1 MFGAGG
7 GAMTMPCEA
16 PPSLYFG
23 HAVPPLQWRMS
34 WERLYQV
41 LQPETSGTLARVFR
55 ASHHAMVATG
65 IAIMLA
71 DTVAAWRQAHYEL
84 LDAGF
89 QIACAFF
96 FAEYL
101 LRLAAV
107 PGVPGAHRRG
117 WRARLAW
124 MVSPAGLFDLVG
136 ALPGVLDV
144 VFSPKYASLYG
155 FVWAFKPVRYA
166 PGLASLQRVISRA
179 RHALLSVLLG
189 FGIVLLAA
197 ASLAYLLERD
207 AQPNLFGSIP
217 QALWWAIVTLTTTGY
232 GDVTPMTP
240 LGRILAGIVMVSG
253 ILVFALWAGIL
264 ATGYAEELRRREF
277 LRTWDLVAKV
287 PFFNNVGASVIADVA
302 RLLRPRDYP
311 ARAVI
316 MRRGERGDC
325 MYFIASGEV
334 EVRLRPGVVRL
345 GPGEFFGEIAL
356 LTGEPRNAT
365 IVATQ
370 PCTLLTLDVVDF
382 RQLLGRQ
389 PDLARVVND
398 EADRRLQ
405 AFVAG
410 QPPPRAAAAKVDRA
424 K

>member
-1 MFGAGG
+1 
-7 GAMTMPCEA
+7 
-16 PPSLYFG
+16 
-23 HAVPPLQWRMS
+23 MS
-34 WERLYQV
+34 WERVYRT
-41 LQPETSGTLARVFR
+41 LQPEIPGGPARTFR
-55 ASHHAMVATG
+55 AVHHAMVAAG

-71 DTVAAWRQAHYEL
+71 DTVATWRQAYSRA
-84 LDAGF
+84 LDIGF
-89 QIACAFF
+89 QVACAFF
-96 FAEYL
+96 FVEYV
-101 LRLAAV
+101 LRLLAA
-107 PGVPGAHRRG
+107 PGAPGAYRGG

-124 MVSPAGLFDLVG
+124 AVSAGGIVDFLG

-144 VFSPKYASLYG
+144 VFNPRFASLYG
-155 FVWAFKPVRYA
+155 IVWVFKPVRYA

-197 ASLAYLLERD
+197 ASLAYLLERN
-207 AQPNLFGSIP
+207 AQPELFGSIP
-217 QALWWAIVTLTTTGY
+217 LALWWAIVTLTTTGY
-232 GDVTPMTP
+232 GDVTPITP
-240 LGRILAGIVMVSG
+240 LGRILAGVVMVSG

-287 PFFNNVGASVIADVA
+287 PFFKDVGASVIADVA

-316 MRRGERGDC
+316 VRRGEAGES

-334 EVRLRPGVVRL
+334 EVRLRPGTVRL

-365 IVATQ
+365 IVALE
-370 PCTLLTLDVVDF
+370 PCTLLILDIVDF

-389 PDLARVVND
+389 PDLARVVSE
-398 EADRRLQ
+398 EAERRLLTNPAAQ
-405 AFVAG
+405 
-410 QPPPRAAAAKVDRA
+410 QQQRAAAIRTGPAE
-424 K
+424 